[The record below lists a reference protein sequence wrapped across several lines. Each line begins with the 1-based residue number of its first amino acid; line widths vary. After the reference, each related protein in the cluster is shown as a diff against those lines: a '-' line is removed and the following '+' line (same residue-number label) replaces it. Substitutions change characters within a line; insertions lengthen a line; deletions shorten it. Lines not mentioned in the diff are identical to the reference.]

1 MSGLVVRPGRESDAE
16 TVAATLIA
24 VLRPCRRLRQRSG
37 TTPEDKESWFVA
49 CREHAEHGTESLT
62 VGGQAG
68 EYPVRQVVG
77 LDAALDAARRYFNT
91 GERSPS
97 LVWEH
102 T

>member
-1 MSGLVVRPGRESDAE
+1 MDYNDVYLERPNQATWLAIGEGAGRFFVMVTVDAQ
-16 TVAATLIA
+16 T
-24 VLRPCRRLRQRSG
+24 
-37 TTPEDKESWFVA
+37 DKESWFVA

-77 LDAALDAARRYFNT
+77 LDAALDATRRYFNT

>member
-1 MSGLVVRPGRESDAE
+1 M
-16 TVAATLIA
+16 
-24 VLRPCRRLRQRSG
+24 
-37 TTPEDKESWFVA
+37 A